1 MSNVRRIRP
10 ERDRSRA
17 EEITTSAIAVV
28 VGLLLFLLAVSPLV
42 WLVTIVYGR
51 IFS

>member
-1 MSNVRRIRP
+1 MTRLPRR
-10 ERDRSRA
+10 RSRA
-17 EEITTSAIAVV
+17 EEIATSLVAVV
-28 VGLLLFLLAVSPLV
+28 FGLLLFSLAVSPLV